1 MMHPSELFK
10 RITMPKSNF
19 FRHIGKHLSYKFHKV
34 RKDKTIYV
42 CFQGSNGMTD
52 WLHNFLFKPRRME
65 TYKGCGWF
73 VHAGFARVWRS
84 GSDTVM
90 KELRKLHERLPGFK
104 IVFCGFS
111 HGGPLAMLAAK
122 KWHHITGQRC
132 ECVTF
137 GSPKLA
143 WGDAARRVLSN
154 AMILTNWVNRAD
166 AITAL
171 PFDIWGFLHVLLH
184 LVNVRSIPI
193 LSLFRIHKHHLIYS
207 RPEIYPENWRRA
219 A

>member
-122 KWHHITGQRC
+122 NGT
-132 ECVTF
+132 T
-137 GSPKLA
+137 SPDSVASASSL
-143 WGDAARRVLSN
+143 AARNSRG
-154 AMILTNWVNRAD
+154 AM
-166 AITAL
+166 L
-171 PFDIWGFLHVLLH
+171 PGG
-184 LVNVRSIPI
+184 
-193 LSLFRIHKHHLIYS
+193 YS
-207 RPEIYPENWRRA
+207 VMP
-219 A
+219 